1 VGLTEHEKVED
12 LEILLGLDFN
22 LDWSPIQIQTGLVG
36 DNRTRPYGSSLI
48 DYVSNVQYFI
58 QINFIFLEFFCLDVS
73 VRLNLCLFQ
82 AHIEQ
87 WMDFAA
93 TEVDASIGKWLYPRM
108 GFYPYAAVVCIAM
121 WVALLSQ

>member
-1 VGLTEHEKVED
+1 MSTEFCHLPEV
-12 LEILLGLDFN
+12 
-22 LDWSPIQIQTGLVG
+22 
-36 DNRTRPYGSSLI
+36 TRLKANNPLYGSSLI